1 MHVVKPSWINE
12 IYERWR
18 LDETVDVMESMGP
31 HYIGPFTGLCLSLT
45 GPTDLAV
52 RESFRLAVLQGGG
65 TSMKRLDLGCTHLV
79 CSTEDSEKI
88 RWVQRLD
95 AKPRDSK
102 RIPPIMVWEEWLW
115 DSFAIGRTYSVLL
128 YIPY

>member
-1 MHVVKPSWINE
+1 MHIVKPLWISE

-18 LDETVDVMESMGP
+18 LDETIDVMESMEP

-45 GPTDLAV
+45 GPTDVAV

-65 TSMKRLDLGCTHLV
+65 TFMKGLDLGCTHLV
-79 CSTEDSEKI
+79 CSTEDSERI

-95 AKPRDSK
+95 LKPK
-102 RIPPIMVWEEWLW
+102 RLPPVMVWEEWLW
-115 DSFAIGRTYSVLL
+115 DSFAVGRTYSVLL
-128 YIPY
+128 YILY